1 MIPPFIEYC
10 GRRNG
15 KQIERDIIGSILYS
29 NEFMQRRGV
38 AIVTEEK
45 PKLYVMMC
53 FNSITAD
60 TRLRQFVKKNFLWVK
75 QSKFGAGGFKAI
87 MHNGDEYHFVP
98 TCSFD
103 TWMIGRNPDYVIYE
117 EEIEREEK
125 MTADITEK
133 KLYAE
138 VRNRYDSWAIFPKT
152 DAEIIIAQEK
162 ELKSVRG
169 QIDDLKKL
177 ADKAYEE
184 IKKLNEENKA
194 LIEEN
199 AKLKKE
205 SKALTFESDGGLFN
219 IEYQGMK
226 FKATKITITE
236 SLLCGRT
243 MEIVAN
249 SVSE

>member
-1 MIPPFIEYC
+1 MIPQFIETC

-15 KQIERDIIGSILYS
+15 KRIEGDIIGSLLYS
-29 NEFMQRRGV
+29 NEFMRERGV
-38 AIVTEEK
+38 VIVTEEK

-60 TRLRQFVKKNFLWVK
+60 TRLRRFVKKNYPWVK
-75 QSKFGAGGFKAI
+75 QSKIGAGGFKAI

-117 EEIEREEK
+117 GEIEREEK

-138 VRNRYDSWAIFPKT
+138 ARNRYDSWAIFPKT
-152 DAEIIIAQEK
+152 DAEIIITQEK
-162 ELKSVRG
+162 
-169 QIDDLKKL
+169 DLKLLREQNDRLKEL
-177 ADKAYEE
+177 ADKANEE

-194 LIEEN
+194 LVEEN

-205 SKALTFESDGGLFN
+205 SKTLTFESDGGLFN

-226 FKATKITITE
+226 FKATKVIIRE
-236 SLLCGRT
+236 GMLCNRV
-243 MEIVAN
+243 MEITAN